1 MGEKKTSGKKRESG
15 TEKAHD
21 FNELSNDIN
30 KKIYIVIEDLEL
42 ILIEYFYHSRCSKFN
57 QTKRIRFER

>member
-21 FNELSNDIN
+21 FNKLSNDIN
-30 KKIYIVIEDLEL
+30 KKIYIVIEDL
-42 ILIEYFYHSRCSKFN
+42 
-57 QTKRIRFER
+57 